1 VYDGAI
7 KQSGSPLLR
16 RNGSRAAVLKDPTFG
31 TGSALLSDQVG
42 TERECSVAKKCR
54 ELAMAHTLVPSDHVE
69 TASVYGRSDEKIGMI
84 ERLMLEK
91 KSGTV
96 AYAVVRCGGLL
107 KGEVRHYPV
116 PWDSL
121 KYNVARKAYT
131 TNLTLEEL
139 RSGPSELD
147 GEAFDWGDRS
157 AVYRHPQY
165 WSV

>member
-1 VYDGAI
+1 
-7 KQSGSPLLR
+7 
-16 RNGSRAAVLKDPTFG
+16 
-31 TGSALLSDQVG
+31 
-42 TERECSVAKKCR
+42 
-54 ELAMAHTLVPSDHVE
+54 MAHTLVPGNHVE
-69 TASVYGRSDEKIGMI
+69 TASLYGRDDMKIGTI

-121 KYNVARKAYT
+121 KYDVARKAYT
-131 TNLTLEEL
+131 TNVTLEEL

-157 AVYRHPQY
+157 TVYRHPQY
-165 WSV
+165 WAV